1 MKKSLNIK
9 GFIHGLSITF
19 NAWMFLFIGVL
30 SNNRIVLNK
39 TITNSIIFSLFTIV
53 SVISLVVT
61 QNLIIILHIVA
72 FYFYL
77 NISINKTNFTISN
90 KNQLVY
96 FLRIYMF
103 LGSIFSVS
111 TYYFQGQIS
120 GLFGVEINFTG
131 FIILVYIYIIKTI
144 DKLKLIDCIIWI
156 SFIFFTQSRAFL
168 IMSII
173 SVFFY
178 YLRNR
183 KMILN
188 FITIFF
194 ILCFVFFESFVEL
207 LSFVPL
213 FKPTGYINDFTRL
226 YQLYDSSSITRYEIV
241 NDYIIHFK
249 NDTINFLFGNSK
261 SQLENNL
268 MESHNSLFQKIYEH
282 GLISTIILIYA
293 MRKRMETLTFSL
305 IIIYGFFLH
314 NLFSIPL
321 LIFILLYEKKINN
334 NCSNL

>member
-1 MKKSLNIK
+1 MKRLLNIK
-9 GFIHGLSITF
+9 GLIHGLSITF
-19 NAWMFLFIGVL
+19 SVWMFLLIGVL
-30 SNNRIVLNK
+30 FNNRIVLTR
-39 TITNSIIFSLFTIV
+39 TITNTIIFSIFTVV

-61 QNLIIILHIVA
+61 QNFVIILHLVA
-72 FYFYL
+72 FYLYL
-77 NISINKTNFTISN
+77 NISINKSNFIISN

-96 FLRIYMF
+96 YLRIYLF
-103 LGSIFSVS
+103 LGFVLALS
-111 TYYFQGQIS
+111 TYYFQGQKS

-131 FIILVYIYIIKTI
+131 FVILIYLYIIKTI
-144 DKLKLIDCIIWI
+144 DKLKLIDYIIWI

-173 SVFFY
+173 SIFFY

-194 ILCFVFFESFVEL
+194 IVCFVFFESIVES
-207 LSFVPL
+207 LSFVPF
-213 FKPTGYINDFTRL
+213 FKQTGYVNDFSRL

-241 NDYIIHFK
+241 NNYIIHFK
-249 NDTINFLFGNSK
+249 NDSINFLFGNSN

-282 GLISTIILIYA
+282 GLISTIILIYC
-293 MRKRMETLTFSL
+293 MRKKMETLTFSL

-321 LIFILLYEKKINN
+321 LIFISLYEKKNNN

>member
-1 MKKSLNIK
+1 MKKSSNIK
-9 GFIHGLSITF
+9 GLIHGLSITF
-19 NAWMFLFIGVL
+19 SAWMFLLVGVL
-30 SNNRIVLNK
+30 FNNRIVLN
-39 TITNSIIFSLFTIV
+39 TTTTNTIIFSLFTVV
-53 SVISLVVT
+53 SVVSLVVT
-61 QNLIIILHIVA
+61 NDPVIVLHILA

-77 NISINKTNFTISN
+77 NISINKSNFTISN

-103 LGSIFSVS
+103 LGFILALSN
-111 TYYFQGQIS
+111 YYIQGEKQ
-120 GLFGVEINFTG
+120 GLFGVELNFTG
-131 FIILVYIYIIKTI
+131 FIILVYIYIIKTR
-144 DKLKLIDCIIWI
+144 DKLKLFDCIIWI
-156 SFIFFTQSRAFL
+156 SFIFLTESRAFL
-168 IMSII
+168 IMSIFSI
-173 SVFFY
+173 FLY

-188 FITIFF
+188 SIMIFF
-194 ILCFVFFESFVEL
+194 ILFFVFFEYFIES
-207 LSFVPL
+207 LSFVPI
-213 FKPTGYINDFTRL
+213 FKQTGYIDDFSRL
-226 YQLYDSSSITRYEIV
+226 YQFYDSSSITRYEIIK
-241 NDYIIHFK
+241 DYIIHFK
-249 NDTINFLFGNSK
+249 NDSINFLFGNSK

-282 GLISTIILIYA
+282 GLISTIILIYV

-321 LIFILLYEKKINN
+321 LIFILLYEKTINN